1 MTFNLNSFSIITF
14 SNNNLVIYIRN
25 AAIEAVNVINCS
37 ILTQYLSNLNYAP
50 IPANSVISL
59 NQ

>member
-14 SNNNLVIYIRN
+14 SNINLVIYIRN
-25 AAIEAVNVINCS
+25 AAIEAVNVINFS

-50 IPANSVISL
+50 IPANSFISL
-59 NQ
+59 VQ